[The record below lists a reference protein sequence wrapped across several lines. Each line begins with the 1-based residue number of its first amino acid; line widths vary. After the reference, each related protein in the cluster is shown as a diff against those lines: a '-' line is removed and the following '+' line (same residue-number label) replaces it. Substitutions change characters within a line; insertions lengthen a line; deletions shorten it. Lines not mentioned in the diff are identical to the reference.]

1 MPILWTFEDKEK
13 LKTFSDILNE
23 NNIPFDLLSKG
34 KQIVSDDGLILS
46 VDDNNFRKAKKLLL
60 SHRKRIGNR
69 HNK

>member
-13 LKTFSDILNE
+13 LKIFLDILNE
-23 NNIPFDLLSKG
+23 NDIPFDLLSKG
-34 KQIVSDDGLILS
+34 KQIDSENGLIVS

-60 SHRKRIGNR
+60 SHRKRISNR